1 MRNFEAAEWI
11 NEQTEE
17 QKASRDSQK
26 GKLLTA
32 EERKRYGN
40 PDQLRDQSMA
50 KLLIAY
56 DAAIEKLD
64 GVI

>member
-26 GKLLTA
+26 GKLLTN
-32 EERKRYGN
+32 ENQKNRN
-40 PDQLRDQSMA
+40 ST
-50 KLLIAY
+50 
-56 DAAIEKLD
+56 
-64 GVI
+64 